1 MVARIAEESERARLW
16 ELIVRR
22 YPVVVNYQ
30 RKSGR
35 EIPVVILGAA
45 TRQNP
50 RGMARA
56 FVECL
61 TP

>member
-1 MVARIAEESERARLW
+1 MVARTAEETERVRLW
-16 ELIVRR
+16 GLIVRR
-22 YPVVVNYQ
+22 YPVVAGYQ
-30 RKSGR
+30 RKCGR